1 MRANEFITEKW
12 TKKYKKS
19 INCSNPK
26 GFSQKAH
33 CAGRKAR
40 RAGKKTKSSSVS
52 EEQAINELR
61 ANPEKNIKLPIS
73 QQIMQIVSQ
82 NGGTIDDY
90 WIHSSPVDH
99 IGFFGG
105 SKFDAVDVSTEPMQG
120 QFKLSNPEFGRDKY
134 LRNSPT
140 AQSKGTKAKP
150 GVWLSPLKKV
160 IKKIDLGRVPYA
172 GAFNDSGFVFL
183 VKLKDGSW
191 LQPVNKMQMLR
202 TNLVGI
208 NPPKGKRKVGIY
220 NPTSG
225 IAVVFEP
232 VWNIVG
238 KWTAQEVKNQATRNL
253 KKVAVE
259 EETAIKLRGFGP
271 SEKTKEFVAKV
282 NDMFYNEGNNSYI
295 FWNHEGNQ
303 IPKGKEET
311 KDIAAYVQFELVPK
325 DNNKVEV
332 KWIQATPLRGGYG
345 SKGMQILKDLAQQDD
360 IALTLYPWDK
370 GQVSQSK
377 LIKFYKKQGFNPL
390 NKSKNMIWEPK

>member
-40 RAGKKTKSSSVS
+40 QAGKKTKSSSVS
-52 EEQAINELR
+52 
-61 ANPEKNIKLPIS
+61 
-73 QQIMQIVSQ
+73 
-82 NGGTIDDY
+82 
-90 WIHSSPVDH
+90 
-99 IGFFGG
+99 
-105 SKFDAVDVSTEPMQG
+105 
-120 QFKLSNPEFGRDKY
+120 
-134 LRNSPT
+134 
-140 AQSKGTKAKP
+140 
-150 GVWLSPLKKV
+150 
-160 IKKIDLGRVPYA
+160 
-172 GAFNDSGFVFL
+172 
-183 VKLKDGSW
+183 
-191 LQPVNKMQMLR
+191 
-202 TNLVGI
+202 
-208 NPPKGKRKVGIY
+208 
-220 NPTSG
+220 
-225 IAVVFEP
+225 
-232 VWNIVG
+232 
-238 KWTAQEVKNQATRNL
+238 
-253 KKVAVE
+253 

-282 NDMFYNEGNNSYI
+282 NDMFYNEGNNNYI

-345 SKGMQILKDLAQQDD
+345 SKGMQILKDLAQQDG

>member
-40 RAGKKTKSSSVS
+40 QAGKKTKSKSVS
-52 EEQAINELR
+52 EE
-61 ANPEKNIKLPIS
+61 
-73 QQIMQIVSQ
+73 
-82 NGGTIDDY
+82 T
-90 WIHSSPVDH
+90 
-99 IGFFGG
+99 
-105 SKFDAVDVSTEPMQG
+105 
-120 QFKLSNPEFGRDKY
+120 
-134 LRNSPT
+134 
-140 AQSKGTKAKP
+140 
-150 GVWLSPLKKV
+150 
-160 IKKIDLGRVPYA
+160 
-172 GAFNDSGFVFL
+172 
-183 VKLKDGSW
+183 
-191 LQPVNKMQMLR
+191 
-202 TNLVGI
+202 
-208 NPPKGKRKVGIY
+208 
-220 NPTSG
+220 
-225 IAVVFEP
+225 
-232 VWNIVG
+232 
-238 KWTAQEVKNQATRNL
+238 
-253 KKVAVE
+253 
-259 EETAIKLRGFGP
+259 IKLRGFGP

-282 NDMFYNEGNNSYI
+282 NDMFYNEGNNNYI

-325 DNNKVEV
+325 DGNKVEV

-345 SKGMQILKDLAQQDD
+345 SKGMQILKDLAQQDG

>member
-1 MRANEFITEKW
+1 MRASEFITEKW

-40 RAGKKTKSSSVS
+40 QAGKKTKSSSVS
-52 EEQAINELR
+52 
-61 ANPEKNIKLPIS
+61 
-73 QQIMQIVSQ
+73 
-82 NGGTIDDY
+82 
-90 WIHSSPVDH
+90 
-99 IGFFGG
+99 
-105 SKFDAVDVSTEPMQG
+105 
-120 QFKLSNPEFGRDKY
+120 
-134 LRNSPT
+134 
-140 AQSKGTKAKP
+140 
-150 GVWLSPLKKV
+150 
-160 IKKIDLGRVPYA
+160 
-172 GAFNDSGFVFL
+172 
-183 VKLKDGSW
+183 
-191 LQPVNKMQMLR
+191 
-202 TNLVGI
+202 
-208 NPPKGKRKVGIY
+208 
-220 NPTSG
+220 
-225 IAVVFEP
+225 
-232 VWNIVG
+232 
-238 KWTAQEVKNQATRNL
+238 
-253 KKVAVE
+253 

-282 NDMFYNEGNNSYI
+282 NDMFYNEGNNNYI

-345 SKGMQILKDLAQQDD
+345 SKGMQILKDLAQQNG
-360 IALTLYPWDK
+360 ISLTLYPWDK

>member
-40 RAGKKTKSSSVS
+40 QAGKKTKSSSVS
-52 EEQAINELR
+52 
-61 ANPEKNIKLPIS
+61 
-73 QQIMQIVSQ
+73 
-82 NGGTIDDY
+82 
-90 WIHSSPVDH
+90 
-99 IGFFGG
+99 
-105 SKFDAVDVSTEPMQG
+105 
-120 QFKLSNPEFGRDKY
+120 
-134 LRNSPT
+134 
-140 AQSKGTKAKP
+140 
-150 GVWLSPLKKV
+150 
-160 IKKIDLGRVPYA
+160 
-172 GAFNDSGFVFL
+172 
-183 VKLKDGSW
+183 
-191 LQPVNKMQMLR
+191 
-202 TNLVGI
+202 
-208 NPPKGKRKVGIY
+208 
-220 NPTSG
+220 
-225 IAVVFEP
+225 
-232 VWNIVG
+232 
-238 KWTAQEVKNQATRNL
+238 
-253 KKVAVE
+253 

-325 DNNKVEV
+325 DGNKVEV

-345 SKGMQILKDLAQQDD
+345 SKGMQILKDLAQQDG

>member
-40 RAGKKTKSSSVS
+40 QAGKKTKSSSVS
-52 EEQAINELR
+52 
-61 ANPEKNIKLPIS
+61 
-73 QQIMQIVSQ
+73 
-82 NGGTIDDY
+82 
-90 WIHSSPVDH
+90 
-99 IGFFGG
+99 
-105 SKFDAVDVSTEPMQG
+105 
-120 QFKLSNPEFGRDKY
+120 
-134 LRNSPT
+134 
-140 AQSKGTKAKP
+140 
-150 GVWLSPLKKV
+150 
-160 IKKIDLGRVPYA
+160 
-172 GAFNDSGFVFL
+172 
-183 VKLKDGSW
+183 
-191 LQPVNKMQMLR
+191 
-202 TNLVGI
+202 
-208 NPPKGKRKVGIY
+208 
-220 NPTSG
+220 
-225 IAVVFEP
+225 
-232 VWNIVG
+232 
-238 KWTAQEVKNQATRNL
+238 
-253 KKVAVE
+253 

-282 NDMFYNEGNNSYI
+282 NNMFYNEGNNSYI

-345 SKGMQILKDLAQQDD
+345 TKGMQILKDLAQQDG

>member
-1 MRANEFITEKW
+1 MRATEFITEKW

-40 RAGKKTKSSSVS
+40 QSGKKTKSSSVS
-52 EEQAINELR
+52 
-61 ANPEKNIKLPIS
+61 
-73 QQIMQIVSQ
+73 
-82 NGGTIDDY
+82 
-90 WIHSSPVDH
+90 
-99 IGFFGG
+99 
-105 SKFDAVDVSTEPMQG
+105 
-120 QFKLSNPEFGRDKY
+120 
-134 LRNSPT
+134 
-140 AQSKGTKAKP
+140 
-150 GVWLSPLKKV
+150 
-160 IKKIDLGRVPYA
+160 
-172 GAFNDSGFVFL
+172 
-183 VKLKDGSW
+183 
-191 LQPVNKMQMLR
+191 
-202 TNLVGI
+202 
-208 NPPKGKRKVGIY
+208 
-220 NPTSG
+220 
-225 IAVVFEP
+225 
-232 VWNIVG
+232 
-238 KWTAQEVKNQATRNL
+238 
-253 KKVAVE
+253 

-325 DNNKVEV
+325 DGNKVEV

-345 SKGMQILKDLAQQDD
+345 SKGMQILKDLAQQDS
-360 IALTLYPWDK
+360 IALTLYPWHK